1 MGFLT
6 IIPIILMIL
15 VPTIFIFV
23 FGMLFSPKFRN
34 KYMERQLKAER
45 EYLIR
50 NEGLIKELEKRNAE
64 IEKIGVGTKARAIKE
79 GLAGDDGMFC
89 KHCGASIDGDSTF
102 CKKCGKKQ

>member
-15 VPTIFIFV
+15 VPTFFIFV

-79 GLAGDDGMFC
+79 GFTEDTCYCSSCGQTIDTNSRFC
-89 KHCGASIDGDSTF
+89 KYCGE
-102 CKKCGKKQ
+102 KQ